1 MDDVHDLEDP
11 DDREV
16 TLVADGTLTVRA
28 YVEDGSL
35 VILGEDLGA
44 AEMFGED
51 ASEYAYGITVDAAD
65 VPKVLEALDVA
76 AGLDVL
82 DALVLRG
89 ADLVKIG
96 EAGWLESIGVSA
108 EFWSRIS

>member
-1 MDDVHDLEDP
+1 MEHEDE
-11 DDREV
+11 DREV
-16 TLVADGTLTVRA
+16 TIVSEGGLTVRA
-28 YVEDGSL
+28 YLDEGAL

-44 AEMFGED
+44 SELFGEEV
-51 ASEYAYGITVDAAD
+51 SEYAYGLTIAAAD
-65 VPKVLEALDVA
+65 VPTVLAALDVA

-96 EAGWLESIGVSA
+96 EAGWLESIGVTP